1 MVRNLLRAQNDV
13 LAVASSLVVHTLGRF
28 RRQGEGG
35 SRSDGH
41 LTCVNQV
48 NHAVLNNLGVGLDV
62 LKLGVQQTRH
72 HGVRNVTDARLH
84 DVLVVSQ
91 ATRANFALEEVEEMA
106 GNSLRGLIQ
115 RLERG
120 VAVRRVG
127 LDNCDNLVQVDVDVR
142 GTNAVTR
149 GVDRH
154 RRAVRQVLNAV
165 DVVHALEFLGL
176 PRVDLDDDLVS
187 VVHPL
192 DVVAN
197 A

>member
-1 MVRNLLRAQNDV
+1 
-13 LAVASSLVVHTLGRF
+13 
-28 RRQGEGG
+28 
-35 SRSDGH
+35 
-41 LTCVNQV
+41 
-48 NHAVLNNLGVGLDV
+48 
-62 LKLGVQQTRH
+62 
-72 HGVRNVTDARLH
+72 
-84 DVLVVSQ
+84 
-91 ATRANFALEEVEEMA
+91 MA
-106 GNSLRGLIQ
+106 GNGLRGLIQ

-142 GTNAVTR
+142 GANAVTR
-149 GVDRH
+149 SVDRH

-176 PRVDLDDDLVS
+176 PRVDLNDDLVS